1 LVSGHFSHGL
11 TPYPYYF
18 FESVRLAWNQIVIL
32 QNPAPNLMG
41 TTKDADELR
50 SSIELFL
57 EARAGLNDA
66 EKNTAGMRQFSDR
79 AKELLDKIDP
89 TL

>member
-1 LVSGHFSHGL
+1 
-11 TPYPYYF
+11 
-18 FESVRLAWNQIVIL
+18 
-32 QNPAPNLMG
+32 MG
-41 TTKDADELR
+41 TTRDADELR